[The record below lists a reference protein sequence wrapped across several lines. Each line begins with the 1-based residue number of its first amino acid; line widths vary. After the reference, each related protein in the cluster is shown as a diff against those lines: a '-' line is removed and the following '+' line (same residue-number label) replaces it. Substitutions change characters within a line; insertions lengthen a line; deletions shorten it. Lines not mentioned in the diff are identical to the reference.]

1 MREVPVPTGI
11 AAPSRRH
18 AIALIAAW
26 LVALQAFLAGVA
38 TAQAAAMLAA
48 PAAIDVICHGS
59 GSGGG
64 ATDGTAPETAKIE
77 HLCCVFCTSA
87 APALPPPAAPRLAE
101 VQQIPQPAK
110 VSSFTFV
117 ISPGAIRAG
126 PSQAPPSLA

>member
-1 MREVPVPTGI
+1 AGGPAALRPSVAG
-11 AAPSRRH
+11 AAP
-18 AIALIAAW
+18 AK
-26 LVALQAFLAGVA
+26 
-38 TAQAAAMLAA
+38 AAAMLAA

-59 GSGGG
+59 GNGGG
-64 ATDGTAPETAKIE
+64 AADGTAPETAKIE

-101 VQQIPQPAK
+101 VRQIPRPAI

-126 PSQAPPSLA
+126 SSQAPPSL

>member
-1 MREVPVPTGI
+1 
-11 AAPSRRH
+11 
-18 AIALIAAW
+18 
-26 LVALQAFLAGVA
+26 
-38 TAQAAAMLAA
+38 MLAA

-59 GSGGG
+59 GNGGG
-64 ATDGTAPETAKIE
+64 ADSTAPGTAKVE

-101 VQQIPQPAK
+101 VRQIPRPAI

-126 PSQAPPSLA
+126 PSQAPPILACACASRAGEPLARRSCASRFGDP

>member
-1 MREVPVPTGI
+1 VPTGI
-11 AAPSRRH
+11 AAPSCRH

-59 GSGGG
+59 PNGGG
-64 ATDGTAPETAKIE
+64 ADSTAPGTAKVE
-77 HLCCVFCTSA
+77 HLCCVSCTSA
-87 APALPPPAAPRLAE
+87 APALPPPAAPRLVE
-101 VQQIPQPAK
+101 VRQIPQPAI

>member
-1 MREVPVPTGI
+1 MPTGI
-11 AAPSRRH
+11 AAPSCRH

-59 GSGGG
+59 GNGGG
-64 ATDGTAPETAKIE
+64 ADSTAPETAKVE

-101 VQQIPQPAK
+101 VRQIPRPAI

>member
-1 MREVPVPTGI
+1 MPTGI
-11 AAPSRRH
+11 AASSCRH

-64 ATDGTAPETAKIE
+64 TTDGTAPETAKVE
-77 HLCCVFCTSA
+77 HLCCVSCTSA
-87 APALPPPAAPRLAE
+87 APALPPPAVPRLAE
-101 VQQIPQPAK
+101 VRQIPQPAK
-110 VSSFTFV
+110 VSSFSFV

>member
-1 MREVPVPTGI
+1 M
-11 AAPSRRH
+11 
-18 AIALIAAW
+18 AAW

-48 PAAIDVICHGS
+48 PTAIDVICHGS
-59 GSGGG
+59 GNAGG
-64 ATDGTAPETAKIE
+64 ATDGTAPDPAKIE

-87 APALPPPAAPRLAE
+87 APALPPPAAPGLAE
-101 VQQIPQPAK
+101 VRQIPRPAI

-126 PSQAPPSLA
+126 SSQAPPSLA

>member
-11 AAPSRRH
+11 AAPSCRH

-59 GSGGG
+59 GNGGG

-87 APALPPPAAPRLAE
+87 APAQRTIMAGR
-101 VQQIPQPAK
+101 
-110 VSSFTFV
+110 SRNCGTRSRSFDRT
-117 ISPGAIRAG
+117 A
-126 PSQAPPSLA
+126 

>member
-1 MREVPVPTGI
+1 MPTGI
-11 AAPSRRH
+11 AAPSCRH

-38 TAQAAAMLAA
+38 TAAMLAA

-77 HLCCVFCTSA
+77 HLCCVSCTSA

-101 VQQIPQPAK
+101 VQQIPRLAI
-110 VSSFTFV
+110 VLSFTFV

>member
-1 MREVPVPTGI
+1 MPTGI
-11 AAPSRRH
+11 AAPACRH
-18 AIALIAAW
+18 AVALIAAW
-26 LVALQAFLAGVA
+26 LVALQALLAGVA
-38 TAQAAAMLAA
+38 TAQATAMLAA

-59 GSGGG
+59 GNGGGG
-64 ATDGTAPETAKIE
+64 ADSTAPGTAKVE

-101 VQQIPQPAK
+101 VRQIPRPAI
-110 VSSFTFV
+110 VSTFTFV

>member
-1 MREVPVPTGI
+1 VPTGI
-11 AAPSRRH
+11 AAPSCRH
-18 AIALIAAW
+18 AITLIAAW

-48 PAAIDVICHGS
+48 PASVDVICHGS

-64 ATDGTAPETAKIE
+64 ADSTAPGTAKIE
-77 HLCCVFCTSA
+77 HLCCVSCTSG

-101 VQQIPQPAK
+101 VRQIPRPAI
-110 VSSFTFV
+110 VLGFTFV